1 MPYNGL
7 PGLSLVLVSS
17 SWVRSKRRLFTLA
30 ICRLAIFHCTL
41 TRKCVPPQSKAG
53 VPKLSVEKLIEAR
66 PIYFSS
72 KQIFYVLRSRA
83 KTLLTWVDILRIGS
97 FLQICLERS
106 LCSKITR
113 SDSPKISHLTCFI
126 QSDKVI
132 AACLAMKLINDIGLN
147 G

>member
-1 MPYNGL
+1 MPYNG

-30 ICRLAIFHCTL
+30 ICRLAIFHSPLRENVSPTKQSRCGQNYQSRSSL
-41 TRKCVPPQSKAG
+41 KRDQFIFHQSKSFMFCAP
-53 VPKLSVEKLIEAR
+53 VRKLFWRESTFLE
-66 PIYFSS
+66 SDH
-72 KQIFYVLRSRA
+72 FYKFDWKGHCA
-83 KTLLTWVDILRIGS
+83 P
-97 FLQICLERS
+97 
-106 LCSKITR
+106 KITR
-113 SDSPKISHLTCFI
+113 SDSPKKSHLTCFI